1 MSNNIEMNKRPPRI
15 FRFLR
20 KADGT
25 RINQDQFRL
34 IRWPKI
40 NKTRGPPPFEMLER
54 RIL

>member
-1 MSNNIEMNKRPPRI
+1 MSNNIETHKRPPRI

-25 RINQDQFRL
+25 RINQDSFKL
-34 IRWPKI
+34 IRWPKLE
-40 NKTRGPPPFEMLER
+40 KKREPPKFEMLER